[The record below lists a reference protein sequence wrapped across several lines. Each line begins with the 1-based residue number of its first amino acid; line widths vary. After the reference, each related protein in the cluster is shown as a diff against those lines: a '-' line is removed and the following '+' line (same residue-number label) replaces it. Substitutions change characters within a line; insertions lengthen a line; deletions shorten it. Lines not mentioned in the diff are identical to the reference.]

1 MKAME
6 LRKKSMEELRALL
19 RETSLRREELVLLL
33 RQRKVKNVRE
43 LRAVK
48 RAIARLHTIMREAKP

>member
-6 LRKKSMEELRALL
+6 LRKKSTPELRTLL
-19 RETSLRREELVLLL
+19 REQELRREDLVLLL

-48 RAIARLHTIMREAKP
+48 RLIARIHTVMGEAKL